1 MKKLIITMLIIS
13 ALGALTG
20 CSNTDSS
27 MSVTT
32 PSSTS
37 VTTTTTS
44 ASATSQSEG
53 TTTTTSALES
63 QVPSETQMTTEVSHT
78 EGESSSNTES
88 VSSSTSSEISVS
100 TTSEKSKTE
109 GTKPAITTTTS
120 VSVTKP
126 KVTTTTDKTTTPS
139 TTKPKVTT
147 TTKKATTT
155 TKKQTTTSKAT
166 TTRVTEITQPKVTTT
181 TTASDSRIGT
191 YGYIRSQTY
200 IYSKPDLSSE
210 SVCELAAFTKVYI
223 TSKENGLYKIVTNEK
238 KLVGYIKGYL
248 IMDELYGGVNVNKI
262 EDIALYDDECFKL
275 MNEHRKSLGLPEL
288 KYSSELQ
295 KAADIRAKELTVSF
309 SHFRPN
315 GEYFDSIFEEL
326 GIEYDSFRGEIN
338 CSGASLPNEAIEAWI
353 DSPAHYQHMISTSY
367 NAAACSHNGY
377 QWIIVF
383 IKE

>member
-1 MKKLIITMLIIS
+1 MRKFIVSIFV
-13 ALGALTG
+13 ALALSS

-53 TTTTTSALES
+53 TTTTTFALES
-63 QVPSETQMTTEVSHT
+63 QVPTETQMTTEASHT

-88 VSSSTSSEISVS
+88 VSSLTSSEISVS
-100 TTSEKSKTE
+100 TTTGKSETE
-109 GTKPAITTTTS
+109 GTKPA
-120 VSVTKP
+120 
-126 KVTTTTDKTTTPS
+126 VTTTTIVTTPKVTS
-139 TTKPKVTT
+139 TTKNSTTTKPKVTT

-181 TTASDSRIGT
+181 TTASDPKIGN
-191 YGYIRSQTY
+191 YRYIYKDSY
-200 IYSKPDLSSE
+200 LYSKPDTSSE
-210 SVCELAAFTKVYI
+210 PVCMLAARTKVFVEA
-223 TSKENGLYKIVTNEK
+223 KENGLYKIVTNEK
-238 KLVGYIKGYL
+238 KLVGYTKGYL
-248 IMDELYGGVNVNKI
+248 LDTSLYGGEVNTI
-262 EDIALYDDECFKL
+262 EDISLYDDECFKL

-295 KAADIRAKELTVSF
+295 KAADIRAKEITEVF
-309 SHFRPN
+309 DHIRPN
-315 GEYFDSIFEEL
+315 GESFDTVLDEL
-326 GIEYDSFRGEIN
+326 GIKYNYNKTEII
-338 CSGASLPNEAIEAWI
+338 CSGAALPQDAFECWKN
-353 DSPAHYQHMISTSY
+353 SPGHYIHMVSENYT
-367 NAAACSHNGY
+367 AAACGRCNGE
-377 QWIIVF
+377 WVIIF

>member
-1 MKKLIITMLIIS
+1 M
-13 ALGALTG
+13 ALALSS

-63 QVPSETQMTTEVSHT
+63 QVPTETQMTNEASHT

-88 VSSSTSSEISVS
+88 VSSLTSSEISVS
-100 TTSEKSKTE
+100 TTTEKSETE
-109 GTKPAITTTTS
+109 GTKPAVTTTTI
-120 VSVTKP
+120 VTTP
-126 KVTTTTDKTTTPS
+126 KVTTTTKNST

-155 TKKQTTTSKAT
+155 TKKQTTTTKAT
-166 TTRVTEITQPKVTTT
+166 TTKPAETTQSKVTTT
-181 TTASDSRIGT
+181 TTASDPKIGN
-191 YGYIRSQTY
+191 YRYIYKDSY
-200 IYSKPDLSSE
+200 LYSKPDTSSE
-210 SVCELAAFTKVYI
+210 PVCMLAAHTKVFVEA
-223 TSKENGLYKIVTNEK
+223 KENGLYKIVTNEK
-238 KLVGYIKGYL
+238 KLVGYTKGYL
-248 IMDELYGGVNVNKI
+248 LDTSLYGGEVNTI
-262 EDIALYDDECFKL
+262 EDISLYDDECFKL

-295 KAADIRAKELTVSF
+295 KAADIRAKELTESF

-367 NAAACSHNGY
+367 NAAACGHNGY

>member
-1 MKKLIITMLIIS
+1 MRKLIVSIFV
-13 ALGALTG
+13 ALALSS

-100 TTSEKSKTE
+100 TTTEKSETE

-155 TKKQTTTSKAT
+155 TKKQTTTTKAT

-181 TTASDSRIGT
+181 TTEDDPWIGE
-191 YGYIRSQTY
+191 YLYIKTNTPL
-200 IYSKPDLSSE
+200 YSKPNQSS
-210 SVCELAAFTKVYI
+210 SQICTLAGNTKVYI
-223 TSKENGLYKIVTNEK
+223 ESCEGNWYKVISDKK
-238 KLVGYIKGYL
+238 KLTGYVKTYVIRSTPNG
-248 IMDELYGGVNVNKI
+248 EVNTI
-262 EDIALYDDECFKL
+262 EDISLYDDECFKL

-295 KAADIRAKELTVSF
+295 KAADIRAKEITEVF
-309 SHFRPN
+309 DHIRPN
-315 GEYFDSIFEEL
+315 GESFDTVLDEL
-326 GIEYDSFRGEIN
+326 GIKYNYNKTEII
-338 CSGASLPNEAIEAWI
+338 CSGAALPQDAFECWKN
-353 DSPAHYQHMISTSY
+353 SPGHYMHMISENYT
-367 NAAACSHNGY
+367 AAACGRCNGE
-377 QWIIVF
+377 WVIIF

>member
-1 MKKLIITMLIIS
+1 MRKFIVSIFV
-13 ALGALTG
+13 ALALSS

-63 QVPSETQMTTEVSHT
+63 QVPTETQMTTEVSHT

-109 GTKPAITTTTS
+109 GTKPAVTTTTI
-120 VSVTKP
+120 VTTP
-126 KVTTTTDKTTTPS
+126 KVTTTPKNST

-155 TKKQTTTSKAT
+155 TKKQTTTTKAT

-181 TTASDSRIGT
+181 TTEDDPWIGE
-191 YGYIRSQTY
+191 YLYIKTNTPL
-200 IYSKPDLSSE
+200 YSKPNQSSNQI
-210 SVCELAAFTKVYI
+210 CTLAGNTKVYI
-223 TSKENGLYKIVTNEK
+223 ESCEGNWYKVISDKK
-238 KLVGYIKGYL
+238 KLTGYVKTYVIRSTPNG
-248 IMDELYGGVNVNKI
+248 EVNTI
-262 EDIALYDDECFKL
+262 EDISLYDDECFKL

-295 KAADIRAKELTVSF
+295 KAADIRAKELTESF